1 MSIRRS
7 VAYAAV
13 LCIALAGVVEA
24 QARAGGGKSFG
35 SRGSNSFSMTPSTRT
50 APNVSPLGSQPNYA
64 NQGLNRPA
72 TGARGGF
79 FGGGFGRGLLGGFLG
94 AGLLGLLFGHGLFGG
109 LGGLMSILG
118 LILQIGLVV
127 LLASWA
133 IRMFRSRQQSFAG
146 AGPSGG
152 MSGGASYRNA
162 SPGPAPGPAPSG
174 FGSGAAPRGPVQ
186 AQTAP
191 LAIEQADY
199 EQFEKSLVGVQTA
212 FSNEDAATLRQL
224 ATREMA
230 DEFASEL
237 AANRSNGVIDRMS
250 DIHFVKGDLAEAW
263 REPDGDYASV
273 AMRYD
278 LIDATIDRATGRV
291 VNGDANRPQQV
302 TEVWT
307 FMRPNGGR
315 TADWRLS
322 AIQQAR

>member
-7 VAYAAV
+7 VAYATV

-64 NQGLNRPA
+64 NQGLNRPSV
-72 TGARGGF
+72 GSKGF

-118 LILQIGLVV
+118 LIVQVALIA
-127 LLASWA
+127 LLAMWA
-133 IRMFRSRQQSFAG
+133 IRMFRSRQQPSYAG
-146 AGPSGG
+146 ANPASGG
-152 MSGGASYRNA
+152 TSFRTA
-162 SPGPAPGPAPSG
+162 PGPVPGSSGFGAARGPAPS
-174 FGSGAAPRGPVQ
+174 Q
-186 AQTAP
+186 NAP
-191 LAIEQADY
+191 LAIEQVDY

-237 AANRSNGVIDRMS
+237 AANRSNGVINRMS

-263 REPDGDYASV
+263 READGDYASV

-278 LIDATIDRATGRV
+278 LIDATIDRSSGRV

-307 FMRPNGGR
+307 FTRPNGGR
-315 TADWRLS
+315 STDWRLS